1 MSQSGIKAVFNTP
14 VNYEISIATGTPS
27 GVVNVGDW
35 LCYSGQYVCPTYAGG
50 LGYWKASAAGVAIE
64 ANSAY
69 DAAGRLVANT
79 ALRFVRQG
87 IIRVTAAASGV
98 QLLGQGAYPVSTGSG
113 VAAPTGNTGVGAT
126 WQTGVKVSLSGS
138 TAVGGSGV
146 ATVVGVDMTRSNAGT
161 GELDILLIAPRP
173 DYY

>member
-1 MSQSGIKAVFNTP
+1 MAQSAVKAVFNTP
-14 VNYEISIATGTPS
+14 VNYSIEIATGTPS

-35 LCYSGQYVCPTYAGG
+35 LCYSGQYVAPTYAGG
-50 LGYWKASAAGVAIE
+50 LAYWKASAAGVALE

-69 DAAGRLVANT
+69 DNAGRLVANT

-87 IIRVTAAASGV
+87 ILRVSGAASGTV
-98 QLLGQGAYPVSTGSG
+98 ALGHGAYPVSTGSG
-113 VAAPTGNTGVGAT
+113 VAAPTGMTGVGAT

-146 ATVVGVDMTRSNAGT
+146 ATVVGIDMTRSNAGT
-161 GELDILLIAPRP
+161 GEWDILLIAPRP

>member
-1 MSQSGIKAVFNTP
+1 MSQSGVQATFNVP
-14 VNYEISIATGTPS
+14 VSTNIEFATGTPS

-35 LCYSGQYVCPTYAGG
+35 LCYSGQYVAPTYAGG
-50 LGYWKASAAGVAIE
+50 LAYWKASGAGVAIE
-64 ANSAY
+64 SNSAY
-69 DAAGRLVANT
+69 DWAGRLVANT

-87 IIRVTAAASGV
+87 VIRVSGAASGTV
-98 QLLGQGAYPVSTGSG
+98 GLGQGAYPVSTGSG
-113 VAAPTGNTGVGAT
+113 VAAPTGATGVGAT

-146 ATVVGVDMTRSNAGT
+146 ATVVGIDMTKANAGT
-161 GELDILLIAPRP
+161 GQWDVLLIAPRP

>member
-14 VNYEISIATGTPS
+14 ADADITFATGTPS

-35 LCYSGQYVCPTYAGG
+35 LVYSGQYVCPTYAGG
-50 LGYWKASAAGVAIE
+50 LAYWKASAAGVAIE

-87 IIRVTAAASGV
+87 IIRVSAAASG
-98 QLLGQGAYPVSTGSG
+98 LIPLGLGAYPASTGSG
-113 VAAPTGNTGVGAT
+113 VAAPTGATGVGAT

-138 TAVGGSGV
+138 TAAGGSGV
-146 ATVVGVDMTRSNAGT
+146 ATVVGLDMTRSNAGT